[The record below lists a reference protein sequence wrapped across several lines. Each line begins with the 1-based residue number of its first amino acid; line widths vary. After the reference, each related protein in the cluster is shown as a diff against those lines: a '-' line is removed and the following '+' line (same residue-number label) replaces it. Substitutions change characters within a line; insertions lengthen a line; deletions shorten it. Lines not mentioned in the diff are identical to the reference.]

1 MTDRLNEALA
11 ALVDRE
17 PTAEEVSRFH
27 RIKDTLGL
35 AEHDVVWTFL
45 VAFGHY
51 ELLYEAIPEKIK
63 HASMELIAAQ
73 RALLEPAAK
82 AVESQL
88 FASVEK
94 NATKTVERVV
104 EEALRGAKTIQD
116 SLQRRRLGIA
126 FAVSAGV
133 AALVVGLAVWGGFEA
148 GRASRNGDMSWL
160 DSSEGQAVRRFA
172 QLNDVKAMLACEEPL
187 ARQQAAGKEHCVPYE
202 KTTKQVRMW
211 RIN

>member
-1 MTDRLNEALA
+1 MTDRLTEALA
-11 ALVDRE
+11 LLVGRE

-27 RIKDTLGL
+27 RIKDVLGL

-51 ELLYEAIPEKIK
+51 ELLYEQIPEKIK
-63 HASMELIAAQ
+63 NASMELIATQ
-73 RALLEPAAK
+73 RTLLEPAAK
-82 AVESQL
+82 TVEAQL
-88 FASVEK
+88 FSTVEK
-94 NATKTVERVV
+94 NASRTVERVV

-116 SLQRRRLGIA
+116 SVQRKRLGIA
-126 FAVSAGV
+126 LACSVGL
-133 AALVVGLAVWGGFEA
+133 AALVVGIAVWGGFEA

-160 DSSEGQAVRRFA
+160 DSHEGKAARRFA

-187 ARQQAAGKEHCVPYE
+187 SRQQIAGKEQCVPYDRGN
-202 KTTKQVRMW
+202 KQVRTW